1 MAARSGRSL
10 VSTTM
15 QLKIHLSQDSRFR
28 ETSLLTITLMVL
40 FIQLHEHG
48 FATIKASTL
57 ALRRM
62 KGGSLWFPEKSR
74 LLVDVELTETATGE
88 KRMAVDSS
96 CQFTSSPYMIEFK
109 NTAKYFKPGLRF
121 VVKVLYSLEGILAS
135 Q

>member
-1 MAARSGRSL
+1 MAARNGCSL

-40 FIQLHEHG
+40 LIQLHEDG

-57 ALRRM
+57 VLRRM

-96 CQFTSSPYMIEFK
+96 CPLRSTAPLTRSSSY
-109 NTAKYFKPGLRF
+109 LR
-121 VVKVLYSLEGILAS
+121 
-135 Q
+135 

>member
-1 MAARSGRSL
+1 
-10 VSTTM
+10 
-15 QLKIHLSQDSRFR
+15 
-28 ETSLLTITLMVL
+28 MVL
-40 FIQLHEHG
+40 FIQRLHEHG

-135 Q
+135 QWFLEYCSL

>member
-1 MAARSGRSL
+1 MLSRSDNGTVENPPLAGLSL
-10 VSTTM
+10 SG
-15 QLKIHLSQDSRFR
+15 D
-28 ETSLLTITLMVL
+28 LLIDDNVDVL

-48 FATIKASTL
+48 FATVKESTL
-57 ALRRM
+57 TLRRM

-74 LLVDVELTETATGE
+74 LLVDVEVTERATGE
-88 KRMAVDSS
+88 KGVAVDSS